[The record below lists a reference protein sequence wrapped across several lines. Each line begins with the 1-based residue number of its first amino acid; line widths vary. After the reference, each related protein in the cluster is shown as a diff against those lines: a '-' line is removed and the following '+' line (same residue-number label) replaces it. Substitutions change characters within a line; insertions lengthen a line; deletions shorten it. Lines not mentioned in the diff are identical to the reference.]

1 MGAGGA
7 DSFCFM
13 CSLKGWE
20 RSNRN
25 LVVFLASVL
34 CIKMQIGMHKSACLT
49 SYHTDTIA
57 DMLGYFQGQQILSGY
72 NSLLRGLQSSI
83 VETPDFALLKSVSGL
98 SDLLESMYDG
108 CLPKGI
114 KTFSRSITSGA
125 AKLLSQSEEIKA
137 DLESKRFF
145 T

>member
-1 MGAGGA
+1 
-7 DSFCFM
+7 
-13 CSLKGWE
+13 
-20 RSNRN
+20 
-25 LVVFLASVL
+25 
-34 CIKMQIGMHKSACLT
+34 MQIGMHKSACLT